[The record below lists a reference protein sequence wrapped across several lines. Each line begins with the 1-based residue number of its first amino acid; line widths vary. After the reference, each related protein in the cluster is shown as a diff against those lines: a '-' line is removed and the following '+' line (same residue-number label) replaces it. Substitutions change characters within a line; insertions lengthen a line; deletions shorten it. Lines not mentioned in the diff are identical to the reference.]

1 MTPAENVMRHR
12 PRRFATAKCSLSD
25 RCDAGL
31 SLCRRVEGNEWTAL
45 AHYPVPPRIGA
56 DLLLWLS
63 KYVTPFEMV
72 TLKHPTRASY
82 CEIIRG
88 RI

>member
-12 PRRFATAKCSLSD
+12 PRRFPTAKCSLSD

-45 AHYPVPPRIGA
+45 AHYPVPPESAQI
-56 DLLLWLS
+56 
-63 KYVTPFEMV
+63 
-72 TLKHPTRASY
+72 Y
-82 CEIIRG
+82 CSG
-88 RI
+88 CQNT